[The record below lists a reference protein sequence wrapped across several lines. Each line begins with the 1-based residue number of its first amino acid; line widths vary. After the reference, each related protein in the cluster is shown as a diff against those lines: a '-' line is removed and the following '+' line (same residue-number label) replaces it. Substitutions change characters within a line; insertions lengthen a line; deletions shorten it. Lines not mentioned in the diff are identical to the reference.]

1 MPARK
6 NKRNVTSIDVARHAG
21 VSQTTVSFVLN
32 NENTPNI
39 PEETRQRV
47 LDAVAELEYRPNAL
61 AQSLRMKRSGIFG
74 FITDEI
80 AITPYAGK
88 IFEGAQDIAW
98 ENGKILILVNTKA
111 NRYLEKTAIDL
122 LLGRQVEG
130 IIYATMYHRPVKLPT
145 ALQEIP
151 TVLLDCFVEDRQL
164 PSVVP
169 DEYNGGFVATKYLL
183 DHNHRQI
190 GFINNIDDIP
200 ATTGRLEGYK
210 AALES
215 YNVPFKPELVYRDE
229 SIQEGGYRGAMHLL
243 SLENPPTALFCFND
257 RMAMGAYDAIRK
269 LALRIPDDIAVM
281 GFDNQ
286 EIIAA
291 HLYPSLST
299 IELPHYEMGSWAAQ
313 HLVDILSQPD
323 YSDPIQ
329 HKIECRLVE
338 RESI

>member
-1 MPARK
+1 MPTRK

-32 NENTPNI
+32 NENPPNI

-47 LDAVAELEYRPNAL
+47 LDAIAELGYRPNAL

-74 FITDEI
+74 FVTDEI
-80 AITPYAGK
+80 AITPHAGK
-88 IFEGAQDIAW
+88 IFEGAQDVAW

-111 NRYLEKTAIDL
+111 KRDFEKTAIDL

-151 TVLLDCFVEDRQL
+151 TVLLDCFVEDRQM

-210 AALES
+210 AALDS
-215 YNVPFKPELVYRDE
+215 YRVPFKPELVYRDE
-229 SIQEGGYRGAMHLL
+229 SIQGGGYRGAMQLL
-243 SLENPPTALFCFND
+243 SLEDRPTALFCFNV
-257 RMAMGAYDAIRK
+257 
-269 LALRIPDDIAVM
+269 AVM

-286 EIIAA
+286 DLIAA
-291 HLYPSLST
+291 HLHPALST
-299 IELPHYEMGSWAAQ
+299 MELPHYEMGSWAAQ
-313 HLVDILSQPD
+313 HLLDILSQPD

-338 RESI
+338 RESV